1 MGRFQYL
8 VFLTLGLLAAGV
20 QAQESRKGGQ
30 VDLLYNQ
37 SEAQRDIRL
46 TNTSRINSPDLE
58 FSPTLYHNGLVFVSR
73 YKSGPVD
80 EKTGETYLELFYS
93 ELDPNGMPT
102 RPQNFSVELNSQ
114 KHEGP
119 VSFNRKGDKI
129 YFTRSNQQNGISKA
143 DKRARVQLKIYQAT
157 QGYYDWENI
166 TELPFNSDRYSCMH
180 PALSPDEKKL
190 FFASDMPGGYGGMDL
205 YFVEKLEKGWSKPIN
220 LGPDVNTR
228 KNEVFPFFHE
238 SGTLFFTSD
247 GHQGLGGLDMYMID
261 ISGRK
266 WGRVINLG
274 APFNSINDDLGII
287 LNERGTRG
295 YFSSNREGGL
305 GNDDVYMFE
314 IPAGIKG
321 IELPEQ
327 INTIVTVYDAEQ
339 SKRVIGAGV
348 YLYERSDDGLIDN
361 EELYNLELVPDDK
374 VSGELNFKMVRKKDE
389 QLGEPRVLTN
399 RNGEAVLPL
408 QANKNYLLM
417 VTKPGY
423 VSQEVVVKTPEEG
436 PFRPIEVVL
445 ESSNCINL
453 DGVVSSDKYNLLI
466 PNALVKVVNECDGK
480 VETTRT
486 NINGAFQVCLT
497 MGCDFNVSVEKEGY
511 LAGFTSVS
519 TVKIR
524 GSRSANVE
532 VKLSPKSDAV
542 LKEPIRTGTVIV
554 LENIYYDFNK
564 SAIRTGQAR
573 DLEALARLMKQ
584 YPSMVIE
591 LGAHTDSRGAE
602 DYNMDLSIKRAE
614 SARDFLVLRGVA
626 TERIKAAGYGES
638 RPRNRC
644 VDGVECSEE
653 EHAYNRRTDV
663 KVIKIDETA
672 IIGYTPAGLE
682 IKD

>member
-1 MGRFQYL
+1 MRRYL
-8 VFLTLGLLAAGV
+8 YPAVAILCLFAENVMAQAG
-20 QAQESRKGGQ
+20 AKGDN

-37 SEAQRDIRL
+37 SEALRDIRL
-46 TNTSRINSPDLE
+46 TNTSRINTPDLE
-58 FSPTLYHNGLVFVSR
+58 FSPALYHNGLVFVSR

-93 ELDPNGMPT
+93 ELDPNGLPT
-102 RPQNFSVELNSQ
+102 KPQNFSMELNSQ

-129 YFTRSNQQNGISKA
+129 YFTRSNQRNGVTKA
-143 DKRARVQLKIYQAT
+143 DKNARVQLKIYEAT
-157 QGYYDWENI
+157 QGYYDWENVK
-166 TELPFNSDRYSCMH
+166 ELPFNSDRYSCMH
-180 PALSPDEKKL
+180 PAMSPDEKKL
-190 FFASDMPGGYGGMDL
+190 FFSSDMPGGYGGMDL
-205 YFVEKLEKGWSKPIN
+205 YFVEKLESGWSKPIN

-228 KNEVFPFFHE
+228 KNEVFPFYHE

-274 APFNSINDDLGII
+274 APFNTINDDLGLI

-295 YFSSNREGGL
+295 YFSSDREGGF
-305 GNDDVYMFE
+305 GKDDVYMFD

-327 INTIVTVYDAEQ
+327 INTIVTVYDSET

-348 YLYERSDDGLIDN
+348 YLYERSEDGLLDN
-361 EELYNLELVPDDK
+361 DELYNLELVPGNST
-374 VSGELNFKMVRKKDE
+374 SGELNFKMVRKKDD
-389 QLGEPRVLTN
+389 QLGEPRALTN
-399 RNGEAVLPL
+399 RNGEAVLPM
-408 QANKNYLLM
+408 QVNKNYLLL
-417 VTKPGY
+417 VSKPGFG
-423 VSQEVVVKTPEEG
+423 SQEVTVKTPEEG

-445 ESSNCINL
+445 SPSNCINL
-453 DGVVSSDKYNLLI
+453 SGIVSSDKYNLRV

-480 VETTRT
+480 IETTRT

-497 MGCDFNVSVEKEGY
+497 MGCDFNISVEKEGY

-524 GSRSANVE
+524 GSRSADVE

-542 LKEPIRTGTVIV
+542 LKEPIRSGTVIV

-591 LGAHTDSRGAE
+591 LGAHTDCRGAE
-602 DYNMDLSIKRAE
+602 DYNMELSLKRAE
-614 SARDFLVLRGVA
+614 SARDFLVQRGVA
-626 TERIKAAGYGES
+626 PERIKAVGYGES

-644 VDGVECSEE
+644 VDGIECPEE

-663 KVIKIDETA
+663 KIIKIDETA
-672 IIGYTPAGLE
+672 IIGYTPGGLE